1 MKKQRKVRE
10 EFFITFDIFASKAK
24 SAPTQ
29 PFDFVTKIIL
39 SNLKIEGPSSQFFK
53 LLGRLIEEAN
63 NEKVIDLYNLFSQVI
78 ERIKS
83 HESTEMKGSPKQDQ
97 TLIGLL
103 KTAIKIIEKEG
114 VNEKI
119 IEIADKQSL
128 MSELFNK
135 CLFPDNIE
143 IPTEDVT
150 HLTPKSKLSI
160 SGNKCKTEESRK

>member
-1 MKKQRKVRE
+1 M
-10 EFFITFDIFASKAK
+10 
-24 SAPTQ
+24 
-29 PFDFVTKIIL
+29 
-39 SNLKIEGPSSQFFK
+39 SST
-53 LLGRLIEEAN
+53 
-63 NEKVIDLYNLFSQVI
+63 ID
-78 ERIKS
+78 RIKT
-83 HESTEMKGSPKQDQ
+83 HESTELKGSTKKDQ

-103 KTAIKIIEKEG
+103 KTASKLVEKEG
-114 VNEKI
+114 VNDKI

-143 IPTEDVT
+143 IPSEDLT

>member
-1 MKKQRKVRE
+1 
-10 EFFITFDIFASKAK
+10 
-24 SAPTQ
+24 
-29 PFDFVTKIIL
+29 
-39 SNLKIEGPSSQFFK
+39 
-53 LLGRLIEEAN
+53 
-63 NEKVIDLYNLFSQVI
+63 
-78 ERIKS
+78 
-83 HESTEMKGSPKQDQ
+83 MKGSPKQDQ